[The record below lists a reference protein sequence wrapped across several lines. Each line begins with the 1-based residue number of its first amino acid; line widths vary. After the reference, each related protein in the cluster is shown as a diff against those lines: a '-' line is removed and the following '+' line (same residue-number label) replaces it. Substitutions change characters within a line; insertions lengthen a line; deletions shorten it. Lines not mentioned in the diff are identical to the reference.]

1 MDDDWD
7 LHAVVRGCAAAAAA
21 VSTNTASAA
30 TTAAAN
36 NDDPFPSFSYMSFH
50 DDQTSFDFPDLVV
63 DDTNGDPFQGLRE
76 IYQEFCVDDDTPP
89 PPPTT
94 TAPAADIAADTN
106 WAISPNPSANFFQ
119 PHQEIAQ
126 IKPAPHS
133 QENIQFNNNNNNNN
147 HRPPGSSSSSHNFP
161 AAINPQP
168 IRPRRR
174 KNQQMKMVRQMTQEE
189 LSADS
194 WAWRKY
200 GQKPIKG
207 SPYPR
212 NYYRCSTSKGCAARK
227 QVERS
232 PNDPGIFVVSYTGEH
247 THPRPTHR
255 SSLAGSTR
263 SKLSSS
269 TAAVAAKNSNNN
281 NAAVS
286 HHQKSGGSISSSSPP
301 PAAAAASGS
310 SFSPNTPLMEG
321 GVAAAEN
328 DVEMA
333 AEEEEENNI
342 NLMISN
348 DMIMNDDDD
357 DIMFKG
363 FQDSDHDSGGGGGGG
378 SLFSSGLLSSPPWT
392 PTSSAV
398 V

>member
-7 LHAVVRGCAAAAAA
+7 LHAVVRGCAAAA
-21 VSTNTASAA
+21 VSTNTAS
-30 TTAAAN
+30 AAAN

-76 IYQEFCVDDDTPP
+76 IYQEFCVDDDAPP
-89 PPPTT
+89 PPQTT

-106 WAISPNPSANFFQ
+106 WAISANPSANFFQ
-119 PHQEIAQ
+119 PRQEIAQ
-126 IKPAPHS
+126 IKPPQHS
-133 QENIQFNNNNNNNN
+133 QENIQFNNNNNN
-147 HRPPGSSSSSHNFP
+147 HRPGSSSSSHNFP

-269 TAAVAAKNSNNN
+269 TATAKNSNNNN

-286 HHQKSGGSISSSSPP
+286 HHQKSGSISSSSPP

-321 GVAAAEN
+321 GAATAEK

-333 AEEEEENNI
+333 EEENNI

-357 DIMFKG
+357 DILFKG

-378 SLFSSGLLSSPPWT
+378 GNLFSSGLLSSPPWT